1 MQRNNLLAGTALALI
16 MCAVPALAQQRGEE
30 KSSPAQAQGQAQSES
45 KEQGKQHKS
54 ESKEQGK
61 QQKSTSESK
70 SAPKEKSAQGGAQSE
85 GKEKGAQS
93 REREQGQ
100 KGTAQGPGKDQE
112 KKGSAQRESR
122 EKDGKGTAQ
131 GPAKD
136 KDKGSAQAPSSKDKD
151 KSTAETPSKD
161 KGTAR
166 APSKEQDKTG
176 SRQAE
181 PKDRDK
187 DSAQKQPKD
196 GGAQKSTERQSSRER
211 VQLSEEQRTNVH
223 QTLIKESNLNRATNV
238 NISVSVGTRIP
249 RSVHLAP
256 LPASIISVVP
266 AFRSYQYVVVND
278 EICIVDP
285 NSFEIVEVIAAPGGR
300 TARTDSRQGHTALML
315 TEEEKAIV
323 LRSVESDRGSTLALG
338 SLNEGSSVPRGAHVQ
353 PFPDRVVQQ
362 VPKLKG
368 HKYFTAEDRVA
379 IVDSQ
384 GDKVQLVLEDKDK
397 R

>member
-30 KSSPAQAQGQAQSES
+30 KSSPAQAQSES
-45 KEQGKQHKS
+45 KEQGKQQKS

-85 GKEKGAQS
+85 GKEKGAQT
-93 REREQGQ
+93 REQGQ

-112 KKGSAQRESR
+112 KKGSDQRGSR
-122 EKDGKGTAQ
+122 EKDGKGSAQ

-136 KDKGSAQAPSSKDKD
+136 KDKGSAQAPSSKDK
-151 KSTAETPSKD
+151 STAETPSKD

-166 APSKEQDKTG
+166 APDKEQDKTG

-196 GGAQKSTERQSSRER
+196 GGAQKSTERQGSRER

-256 LPASIISVVP
+256 LPASIISVAP

-338 SLNEGSSVPRGAHVQ
+338 SLNEGSSVPRGANVQ

-362 VPKLKG
+362 VPKLKD
-368 HKYFTAEDRVA
+368 HKYFAAENRVA

>member
-1 MQRNNLLAGTALALI
+1 MQRNHLLAGTALALI

-93 REREQGQ
+93 RERERGQ

-136 KDKGSAQAPSSKDKD
+136 KDKGSAQAPSSKDK
-151 KSTAETPSKD
+151 STAETPSKD

-166 APSKEQDKTG
+166 APGKEQDKTG

-196 GGAQKSTERQSSRER
+196 GGAQKSTERQGSHER
-211 VQLSEEQRTNVH
+211 VQLSQEQRTNVH

>member
-30 KSSPAQAQGQAQSES
+30 KSSPAQAQSES
-45 KEQGKQHKS
+45 KEQGKQQKS

-61 QQKSTSESK
+61 QQKSTSESR

-85 GKEKGAQS
+85 GKEKGAQT
-93 REREQGQ
+93 RERDQGQ

-136 KDKGSAQAPSSKDKD
+136 KDKGSAQAPSSKDK
-151 KSTAETPSKD
+151 STAETPKGMDKD

-166 APSKEQDKTG
+166 APGKEQDKAG

-196 GGAQKSTERQSSRER
+196 GGAQKSTERQGSRER

-238 NISVSVGTRIP
+238 NVSVSVGTRIP

-256 LPASIISVVP
+256 LPGSIISVVP

-338 SLNEGSSVPRGAHVQ
+338 SLNEGSSVPRGANVQ

-362 VPKLKG
+362 VPKLKD
-368 HKYFTAEDRVA
+368 HKYFAAENRVA